1 VDDAKIRRLVDDPDN
16 GRWKTV
22 KGRRMFT
29 PNMGIFDKI
38 QPMELAKY
46 FDGSEKELLNMP

>member
-1 VDDAKIRRLVDDPDN
+1 MDDAKIRRLVDDPDN